1 MIRTGW
7 KYRVRF
13 VDHKTTR
20 DGRPYTTFQVGHK
33 IKSSDPNSQAQYWNV
48 RVTVFDDIPLMDGDE
63 IVLGVIRSVE
73 CAEYN
78 GKTYYNMVVEGV
90 QGHQDERTTVPKGQ
104 ADEDISLPFDL
115 D

>member
-20 DGRPYTTFQVGHK
+20 DGKAYTTFQVGHK
-33 IKSSDPNSQAQYWNV
+33 IKSTSEQAQYWNV

-78 GKTYYNMVVEGV
+78 GKSYYNMVVEGV

-104 ADEDISLPFDL
+104 ADEDLPSLPFDL

>member
-20 DGRPYTTFQVGHK
+20 DGKAYTTFQVGHK
-33 IKSSDPNSQAQYWNV
+33 IKPTDQYWNV

-73 CAEYN
+73 CTEYN

-90 QGHQDERTTVPKGQ
+90 QGHQDERTTVPEGQ
-104 ADEDISLPFDL
+104 ADDDVSLPFDL

>member
-1 MIRTGW
+1 
-7 KYRVRF
+7 
-13 VDHKTTR
+13 
-20 DGRPYTTFQVGHK
+20 
-33 IKSSDPNSQAQYWNV
+33 
-48 RVTVFDDIPLMDGDE
+48 
-63 IVLGVIRSVE
+63 VIRSIE

-104 ADEDISLPFDL
+104 ADEDIEKLPFDL